1 MKSRILIL
9 MAGVVF
15 SVALSGCF
23 IPPLS
28 YQTAK
33 TLDMGEAEITPF
45 VHGST
50 LDSDNFFGGGCLMT
64 QGLTDKLD
72 WSMGAGFEVIDDVV
86 ALACG
91 LRLRGELLEDKLT
104 LTNTLAANSG
114 GLLTIFPEII
124 YSSPLKREDRII
136 TLGLGYQFQ
145 DDGLGLSALGITSK
159 IGFQFNPKLR
169 AETGVILMDQDEI
182 MISFGLAIPMIFNY
196 ENRYNSIFNKLEKRR
211 SN

>member
-1 MKSRILIL
+1 
-9 MAGVVF
+9 
-15 SVALSGCF
+15 
-23 IPPLS
+23 
-28 YQTAK
+28 
-33 TLDMGEAEITPF
+33 MGEAEITPF

-64 QGLTDKLD
+64 QGVTDKLD
-72 WSMGAGFEVIDDVV
+72 WSMGAGVEVIDDEV

-124 YSSPLKREDRII
+124 YSSPLKREDRIV

-145 DDGLGLSALGITSK
+145 GVGLGLDALGITSK

-169 AETGVILMDQDEI
+169 AETGVILMDQGEI
-182 MISFGLAIPMIFNY
+182 MISFGLAIPMMFNY

>member
-1 MKSRILIL
+1 

-64 QGLTDKLD
+64 QGVTDKLD
-72 WSMGAGFEVIDDVV
+72 WSMGVQD
-86 ALACG
+86 
-91 LRLRGELLEDKLT
+91 
-104 LTNTLAANSG
+104 
-114 GLLTIFPEII
+114 
-124 YSSPLKREDRII
+124 LK
-136 TLGLGYQFQ
+136 
-145 DDGLGLSALGITSK
+145 
-159 IGFQFNPKLR
+159 
-169 AETGVILMDQDEI
+169 
-182 MISFGLAIPMIFNY
+182 
-196 ENRYNSIFNKLEKRR
+196 
-211 SN
+211 